1 MFCITKKNIFFLC
14 MSKIVNITK
23 EIYENNNIE
32 VIIDEF
38 DKLWLNE
45 KHVGQQLGH
54 KYLRVVTTK
63 YNKEYRKC
71 RNELINESTKQS
83 HRRFIHND
91 LALKIIMNCGT
102 DESFNLKKKK
112 SRVYITRCD

>member
-1 MFCITKKNIFFLC
+1 MWVKKHSMFCITKKNIFFLC

-45 KHVGQQLGH
+45 KHVEQQLGH
-54 KYLRVVTTK
+54 A
-63 YNKEYRKC
+63 
-71 RNELINESTKQS
+71 I
-83 HRRFIHND
+83 
-91 LALKIIMNCGT
+91 
-102 DESFNLKKKK
+102 
-112 SRVYITRCD
+112 